1 MPKVIFNLKKKQ
13 ENLLFSFQQKRESF
27 MKNVPFA
34 TTSCNVPSMSL
45 ETIDTDKSTSRST
58 PVLQKLPAIP
68 TSLQG
73 PRNSC

>member
-1 MPKVIFNLKKKQ
+1 
-13 ENLLFSFQQKRESF
+13 
-27 MKNVPFA
+27 MKNVPLA
-34 TTSCNVPSMSL
+34 TTSFNVPSTSL
-45 ETIDTDKSTSRST
+45 ETIDTDKFASSST